1 MYLHNA
7 DIHILKF
14 DRNFKL
20 IQLIIIVIVALYNN
34 TSKIILITLY

>member
-20 IQLIIIVIVALYNN
+20 IQLIIIVIVVLYNN
-34 TSKIILITLY
+34 NNRK